1 ARAKIGYYIGDGTS
15 ILVWNVAWLPDNK
28 PYIIQSPRVNEIVM
42 VVDLINSQTRLR
54 WCLERFGDYTVHSG
68 YRLLLR
74 GFPGSDSDSYRD
86 IEPER
91 QTFWDIRMNEATLVD
106 WLCHLYYENTHQ
118 RSLITITIW
127 ALWLSRNKLVY
138 EGSRQTVNELS
149 PFVLGCVKELEMIE
163 KTYPKASQDQLV
175 RWTPP
180 KTRWAKANFDEGFCS
195 DLHKSSTKVVIQD
208 ENGLLMGVYCSWN
221 RNIRSPEATEALAA
235 VQAVRFAQDMGFR
248 RVTFEGDS
256 IVVISKIEAQ
266 HLDRS
271 EVSIYIWEAK

>member
-1 ARAKIGYYIGDGTS
+1 
-15 ILVWNVAWLPDNK
+15 
-28 PYIIQSPRVNEIVM
+28 
-42 VVDLINSQTRLR
+42 
-54 WCLERFGDYTVHSG
+54 
-68 YRLLLR
+68 
-74 GFPGSDSDSYRD
+74 
-86 IEPER
+86 
-91 QTFWDIRMNEATLVD
+91 MNEATLVD
-106 WLCHLYYENTHQ
+106 WLCHLSYANTHQ

-138 EGSRQTVNELS
+138 EGSRQTINELS
-149 PFVLGCVKELEMIE
+149 SFVLGCVKELEMIE

-175 RWTPP
+175 R
-180 KTRWAKANFDEGFCS
+180 C
-195 DLHKSSTKVVIQD
+195 
-208 ENGLLMGVYCSWN
+208 WN

-248 RVTFEGDS
+248 RVTFEGNS

>member
-1 ARAKIGYYIGDGTS
+1 
-15 ILVWNVAWLPDNK
+15 
-28 PYIIQSPRVNEIVM
+28 
-42 VVDLINSQTRLR
+42 
-54 WCLERFGDYTVHSG
+54 
-68 YRLLLR
+68 
-74 GFPGSDSDSYRD
+74 
-86 IEPER
+86 
-91 QTFWDIRMNEATLVD
+91 MNEATLVD
-106 WLCHLYYENTHQ
+106 WLCHLYYANTHH

-149 PFVLGCVKELEMIE
+149 SFVLGCVKELEMIE

-175 RWTPP
+175 RWTPL

-195 DLHKSSTKVVIQD
+195 DLHKSSTKVVIRD
-208 ENGLLMGVYCSWN
+208 ENGLLMGAYCSWN

-271 EVSIYIWEAK
+271 EERESSCSHAKEGFRQKRDMKWVEEGPTMIRETVAMEEMRINRVNS